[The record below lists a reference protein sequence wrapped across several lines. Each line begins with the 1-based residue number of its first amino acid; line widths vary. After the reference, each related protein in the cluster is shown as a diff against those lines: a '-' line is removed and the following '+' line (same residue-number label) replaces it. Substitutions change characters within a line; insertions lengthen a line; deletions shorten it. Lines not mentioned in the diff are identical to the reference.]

1 MPQANNPE
9 GGVKPLPLRFT
20 VTGDAEASLTI
31 EMLPVSLATD
41 LGANA
46 TLRLLD
52 CPGPSASGK
61 MSPLTLKSEP
71 ITCGGETVTAPLPEL
86 LSVTIWVLIL
96 PTTTLPKSML
106 VRLTLHWPVP
116 EGGGGVP
123 VVVAVCETEPH
134 AVSESQERKASSR
147 ARLFLHRNFSF
158 KELWF
163 VHGQVDF
170 HLKRTSFRRARR
182 CFPIEW

>member
-1 MPQANNPE
+1 MPQANIPE

-20 VTGDAEASLTI
+20 VTGDPESSLTI
-31 EMLPVSLATD
+31 EMLPVSVETD

-52 CPGPSASGK
+52 CPGPSASGN
-61 MSPLTLKSEP
+61 MSPLTLKSDP
-71 ITCGGETVTAPLPEL
+71 VTCGGETVRPPLPEL

-106 VRLTLHWPVP
+106 VRLTLNWPVP

-123 VVVAVCETEPH
+123 VVVAGFANRTH
-134 AVSESQERKASSR
+134 AGCANQERKDNSR
-147 ARLFLHRNFSF
+147 ARLFFYRKFPF
-158 KELWF
+158 KKLWCGRGP
-163 VHGQVDF
+163 VG
-170 HLKRTSFRRARR
+170 
-182 CFPIEW
+182 